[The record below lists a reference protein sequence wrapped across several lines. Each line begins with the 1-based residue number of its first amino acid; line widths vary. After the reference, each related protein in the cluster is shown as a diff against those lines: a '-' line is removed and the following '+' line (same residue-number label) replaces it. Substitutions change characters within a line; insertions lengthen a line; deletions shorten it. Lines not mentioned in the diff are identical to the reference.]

1 MRIRKLLPAL
11 LGILVLQSCGEDNP
25 NKGKPIVLGDS
36 STIVTET
43 DPTYLQDFVADI
55 KTQPQAQ
62 PVEQAQA
69 DTAAKQQAPKQEEPA
84 KETQQT
90 AEQPK
95 QEAPTGKGLTMAF
108 KEVTVFIPNISV
120 RTYKQQDLTKANG
133 ASYELSSG
141 NINGNQIKTSKG
153 NVTRVSQRYQTIVV
167 AKNELGTLVL
177 ESLSKLSDW
186 QALKGGSNSYNISG
200 LDARNLDYIKAS
212 PASIKNAVSRA
223 ARNKR
228 MSRNTEQKWVNS
240 VKNVRSANQKPL
252 SVVLRSVMW
261 KVEGKDEKG
270 KPFQKQIRMDIPL

>member
-55 KTQPQAQ
+55 KPQAQ
-62 PVEQAQA
+62 PAEQSQA
-69 DTAAKQQAPKQEEPA
+69 DTAQKEQAPAQKQEEQPKEAA
-84 KETQQT
+84 KP

-95 QEAPTGKGLTMAF
+95 QEAPAGKGLTMAF
-108 KEVTVFIPNISV
+108 KEVTVFIPNVSV
-120 RTYKQQDLTKANG
+120 RTYKQQDLTKASG
-133 ASYELSSG
+133 ASYELTGG

-153 NVTRVSQRYQTIVV
+153 NVTRISQRYQTIVV

-177 ESLSKLSDW
+177 ESLSQMSDW
-186 QALKGGSNSYNISG
+186 QALKGGNNNYNISG

-228 MSRNTEQKWVNS
+228 MSRNAEQKWVNS

-252 SVVLRSVMW
+252 SVVLRTVMW